1 MKIKNFFSEIDFLA
15 IYYALAGGMFA
26 MCIVLCIIGRWL
38 GAVNDLL
45 FIVVLLLTARQ
56 YKRSAKLV
64 KIIIIQ
70 DRMIEMLTEKM
81 KKESEHTDEEKKEEV

>member
-1 MKIKNFFSEIDFLA
+1 MKIKKFFSKIDFPA
-15 IYYALAGGMFA
+15 IYYALAGGMFV
-26 MCIVLCIIGRWL
+26 MCTVLCIIGRWL

-45 FIVVLLLTARQ
+45 FMVVLLLTARQ

-81 KKESEHTDEEKKEEV
+81 KKESEQTDEEKKEEV